1 MLGSVGGG
9 FAPVGGG
16 LSPVSPAAPAGGAAQ
31 PAGVEDVGP
40 QGPEGLSSP
49 AGKAL
54 AGESGFDGFN
64 AVEEAGKAAG
74 SAQDGLKKAEEVVSQ
89 LVNALEQILK
99 RQQQPGGQESG
110 GAEPV
115 SGASGARAS
124 NVDNA
129 GHVGNGPLV
138 DEKSNSLFA
147 GLRVVPGCSACMGV
161 PGPHTH

>member
-1 MLGSVGGG
+1 LG
-9 FAPVGGG
+9 
-16 LSPVSPAAPAGGAAQ
+16 L
-31 PAGVEDVGP
+31 
-40 QGPEGLSSP
+40 QGPEGLNTL

-54 AGESGFDGFN
+54 AGESGFDGLK

-99 RQQQPGGQESG
+99 RQQQPGGQEPG

-115 SGASGARAS
+115 SGASGARAAK
-124 NVDNA
+124 VDDVGN
-129 GHVGNGPLV
+129 VGNGPLV
-138 DEKSNSLFA
+138 PGDSKSLFA
-147 GLRVVPGCSACMGV
+147 GLSSVPGCSACMGV